1 MYTLQILDRGQTLL
15 FPLDDRPVRFGRSA
29 TVEVVLG
36 EDGVA
41 DLHATFV
48 PHAGGARLEP
58 SAPTRRNGVDVKGP
72 VELGLGDRIELGRV
86 VIVVG
91 RTVARQATAEDV
103 LAGPTV
109 RRAPS
114 ASARPLAVAP
124 AAKKRNLLPL
134 LAPIPLIGLFA
145 FFALQPGDSEVGAQ
159 LAMIANA
166 RQKGRVEEARASI
179 ARLRESWSG
188 AEDDRLSRLAR
199 EEAALADV
207 DAAFARLQ
215 AKVLDPTVDRTYAQ
229 WIQELAQLEQKGS
242 PVDQVAARMVRSDL
256 RGTLARRVAPAAGAA
271 GDPVAVDSPNAQ
283 ELPNGVATRMSPSS
297 ALLGDPTAAPAAQVA
312 PPTVAFD
319 PTDVARLCSQG
330 LFAQALELL
339 ADAGDAAAS
348 TSADVRSQARAAQ
361 AQLLQAARQSLA
373 AGKAG
378 DAVALLQG
386 ALHRFPATA
395 EFADLRG
402 LLGEAERQAVAA
414 VPPSPS
420 PTTPDAPT
428 SAPADGVA
436 AAPAVDESVR
446 MQTLAAVRAEM
457 DAVRAAEAA
466 GDFVQA
472 AERLAAAAKSVVER
486 DPEFAAR
493 LVARADEAQLCAAFH
508 AAVAARVGAG
518 LRAPGRTSDGVAF
531 ELRATN
537 GHRLVVEVA
546 GQQREIGW
554 PDVAAES
561 VQGIAVRADVLGK
574 AALGAAAMLYKL
586 GENGPAELLLA
597 KALRAEPALQPEIDR
612 VVARG
617 RGEPVDGPGYQ
628 LGKDGFVSKRDVA
641 VQLSADKL
649 AARIDTVLRGSD
661 KKAREALVADVLA
674 GGAESQAI
682 LVAALQKELERQVA
696 RIEASPLR
704 KSLEKLDALRTKLDE
719 ARAHAKELI
728 YDEVRYFYPYKP
740 PAVSSDKYAEYVRT
754 QEEVDLRVEAV
765 RTLWND
771 TATKVRVPSSLRVD
785 LERLDWAAGVSERL
799 GRNEAAKLARVD
811 WARALPSGEMVS
823 VVDYCRTTAEREE
836 LVTWARVEAYNTIVG
851 KQMTAAQR
859 DLLRLTNDYR
869 AMFRHRPLAGV
880 PTLGVAAQGHAD
892 EMSRLGYFS
901 HTSPTPGRRSPFDR
915 MQLAGYAGGASEN
928 IALVDG
934 AQGAIEAWR
943 RSSGHHRN
951 MLAAGHTE
959 LGCGGNGRYWVQN
972 FGGSLVHRDDPA
984 WAATAG
990 GN

>member
-1 MYTLQILDRGQTLL
+1 
-15 FPLDDRPVRFGRSA
+15 
-29 TVEVVLG
+29 
-36 EDGVA
+36 
-41 DLHATFV
+41 
-48 PHAGGARLEP
+48 
-58 SAPTRRNGVDVKGP
+58 
-72 VELGLGDRIELGRV
+72 
-86 VIVVG
+86 
-91 RTVARQATAEDV
+91 
-103 LAGPTV
+103 
-109 RRAPS
+109 
-114 ASARPLAVAP
+114 
-124 AAKKRNLLPL
+124 
-134 LAPIPLIGLFA
+134 
-145 FFALQPGDSEVGAQ
+145 
-159 LAMIANA
+159 
-166 RQKGRVEEARASI
+166 
-179 ARLRESWSG
+179 
-188 AEDDRLSRLAR
+188 
-199 EEAALADV
+199 
-207 DAAFARLQ
+207 
-215 AKVLDPTVDRTYAQ
+215 
-229 WIQELAQLEQKGS
+229 
-242 PVDQVAARMVRSDL
+242 
-256 RGTLARRVAPAAGAA
+256 
-271 GDPVAVDSPNAQ
+271 
-283 ELPNGVATRMSPSS
+283 
-297 ALLGDPTAAPAAQVA
+297 
-312 PPTVAFD
+312 
-319 PTDVARLCSQG
+319 
-330 LFAQALELL
+330 
-339 ADAGDAAAS
+339 
-348 TSADVRSQARAAQ
+348 
-361 AQLLQAARQSLA
+361 
-373 AGKAG
+373 
-378 DAVALLQG
+378 
-386 ALHRFPATA
+386 
-395 EFADLRG
+395 
-402 LLGEAERQAVAA
+402 
-414 VPPSPS
+414 
-420 PTTPDAPT
+420 
-428 SAPADGVA
+428 
-436 AAPAVDESVR
+436 
-446 MQTLAAVRAEM
+446 M

-472 AERLAAAAKSVVER
+472 AERLAAAAKSVAER

-493 LVARADEAQLCAAFH
+493 LVARADEAQSCAAFH
-508 AAVAARVGAG
+508 AAVAASVGAG

-537 GHRLVVEVA
+537 GHRLVVDVA

-628 LGKDGFVSKRDVA
+628 LGKDGFVSKREVA

-649 AARIDTVLRGSD
+649 AARIDSVLRGAD
-661 KKAREALVADVLA
+661 KKAREALVGDVLA

-682 LVAALQKELERQVA
+682 LVVALQKELERQVA
-696 RIEASPLR
+696 KIEASPLR
-704 KSLEKLDALRTKLDE
+704 KSLEKLDALRTNLDE
-719 ARAHAKELI
+719 ARALAKELI

-754 QEEVDLRVEAV
+754 QEEVDRRVEAV

-785 LERLDWAAGVSERL
+785 LERLDWAADVIERL
-799 GRNEAAKLARVD
+799 GRNEAATLARVD

-851 KQMTAAQR
+851 KQLSAAQR

-869 AMFRHRPLAGV
+869 AMFRHRPLAAV

-934 AQGAIEAWR
+934 AQGAIDAWR

-972 FGGSLVHRDDPA
+972 FGGTQVYRDDPA
-984 WAATAG
+984 WAATSG